1 MTRGLMGN
9 WTFDI
14 QDDFTLPD
22 GTERA
27 VYQTDDLENLHK
39 DFAMKCRF
47 ISLKLKLKILEIIM
61 CISLQNINS
70 ILL

>member
-14 QDDFTLPD
+14 QDDFTTPD

-27 VYQTDDLENLHK
+27 VYQTDDLENVHK
-39 DFAMKCRF
+39 DFAMKCKPYCLILTKLSKVKTY
-47 ISLKLKLKILEIIM
+47 ISQIDKRLVRP
-61 CISLQNINS
+61 
-70 ILL
+70 

>member
-14 QDDFTLPD
+14 QDDFTTPD

-27 VYQTDDLENLHK
+27 VYQTDDLENVHK
-39 DFAMKCRF
+39 DFAMKCKPYCF
-47 ISLKLKLKILEIIM
+47 ILTKL
-61 CISLQNINS
+61 S
-70 ILL
+70 